1 MTSQTSHDLT
11 LADLGW
17 SAFFMGQ
24 LTLEEFETLRPLRL
38 IAVERDRATGLGPD
52 GPITMTF
59 PPTLPAGDTAVG
71 DWVMV
76 DPAARRIAR
85 VLGRQSVIARKAAGT
100 DNRQQLMAAN
110 VDTLFL
116 VTSCNADFNPARL
129 ERYLAL
135 ALDAGVTPVVVLTKA
150 DLADDPQDFVARA
163 AAVSPRIADVVALDA
178 TDAAALAPLA
188 PWLGRGQT
196 IAFLGSSGVG
206 KSTLVTGLTGD
217 GIATQ
222 PVRED
227 DAKGRHTTTSRT
239 LRRTVGGAMVIDM
252 PGMREIALQ
261 DASTGIDELFD
272 DILDL
277 ARRCRFRDCAHEA
290 EPGCAVQAAV
300 DGGDL
305 DPARLGRWR
314 KLRRE
319 DALNSEAR
327 HERRSRERTFGRV
340 VKEAIDLKRKG

>member
-1 MTSQTSHDLT
+1 MTSQDLT

-17 SAFFMGQ
+17 SAFFLGQ
-24 LTLEEFETLRPLRL
+24 MTLAELETLRPLRL
-38 IAVERDRATGLGPD
+38 VAVERDRATGLGPD
-52 GPITMTF
+52 GPAALTY
-59 PPTLPAGDTAVG
+59 PPTLPVGETAVG
-71 DWVMV
+71 DWVLA
-76 DPAARRIAR
+76 DPATGRITR
-85 VLGRQSVIARKAAGT
+85 VLDRRSVIARKAAGM
-100 DNRQQLMAAN
+100 DSRRQLIAAN

-135 ALDAGVTPVVVLTKA
+135 ALEAGATPVVILTKA

-163 AAVSPRIADVVALDA
+163 AAISPRIADVIALDA
-178 TDAAALAPLA
+178 TRASALGPLA

-206 KSTLVTGLTGD
+206 KSTLIAGLTGA

-222 PVRED
+222 PIRED
-227 DAKGRHTTTSRT
+227 DAKGRHTTTSRV
-239 LRRTVGGAMVIDM
+239 LRRTEGGALVIDM

-261 DASTGIDELFD
+261 DAASGIDEVFD
-272 DILDL
+272 DILGL
-277 ARRCRFRDCAHEA
+277 ARRCRFRDCAHET
-290 EPGCAVQAAV
+290 EPGCAVREAV
-300 DGGDL
+300 ERGDL

-319 DALNSEAR
+319 DALNSEAL
-327 HERRSRERTFGRV
+327 HERRSRERAFGRV
-340 VKEAIDLKRKG
+340 VKEAVDLKRKG